1 MSKIITKK
9 VKNLHTNMKSY
20 GRTYGHVVY
29 TETLS
34 LSQFAQHISTHGS
47 PFSRGTIMGVLTSM
61 CECLVELTLDSKRV
75 SLGDLGTFS
84 MRLTTVGEEN
94 EDDFSVNNNAKGLRL
109 HFTPNLSKEN
119 CLNSKINLS
128 KASFIDQNTLLGI
141 KKDQEEESG
150 GSGDEDGEEDRP

>member
-1 MSKIITKK
+1 
-9 VKNLHTNMKSY
+9 
-20 GRTYGHVVY
+20 
-29 TETLS
+29 
-34 LSQFAQHISTHGS
+34 
-47 PFSRGTIMGVLTSM
+47 MGVLTSM